1 MDYQTITFSSD
12 EGIATLTLNRPD
24 RLNAFNVR
32 MQDELFDAFERN
44 DAPDSGAR
52 VLLLG
57 ANGRGVRSGVDLTDR
72 TPLPAGL

>member
-1 MDYQTITFSSD
+1 MDYQTLDFSID
-12 EGIATLTLNRPD
+12 AGIARITLNRPD

-32 MQDELFDAFERN
+32 MQDELFDAFARI

-57 ANGRGVRSGVDLTDR
+57 ANGRGFCSGVDRTD
-72 TPLPAGL
+72 